1 MKKKI
6 LFNIAFVLVAV
17 FCIIFA
23 ACFIKYAN
31 LQFETVKYYNN
42 LDEEFGISQSTIQ
55 QHQSLGIKFSL
66 YATMSLLIVC
76 FMIFMLVYINKND
89 IKELTVPVVQ
99 NVKESRQKKAEEKK
113 QQQIQ
118 SLEEKLN
125 QLKKDDK

>member
-6 LFNIAFVLVAV
+6 LFNIAFILIAV
-17 FCIIFA
+17 FCIILTVWFIQSA
-23 ACFIKYAN
+23 NSQLEIIKYLKA
-31 LQFETVKYYNN
+31 QEQ
-42 LDEEFGISQSTIQ
+42 DERFQSSIKNSIQ
-55 QHQSLGIKFSL
+55 WVIKFSL

-76 FMIFMLVYINKND
+76 FMVFMLVYINKND

-118 SLEEKLN
+118 ELEEKLN

>member
-6 LFNIAFVLVAV
+6 LFNIAFILIAV
-17 FCIIFA
+17 FCIILTVWFIQSA
-23 ACFIKYAN
+23 NSQLDIIKYLKA
-31 LQFETVKYYNN
+31 QEQ
-42 LDEEFGISQSTIQ
+42 DERFQSSIKNSIQ
-55 QHQSLGIKFSL
+55 WVIKFSL

-118 SLEEKLN
+118 ELEEKLN

>member
-6 LFNIAFVLVAV
+6 LFNIAFILIAV
-17 FCIIFA
+17 FCIILTVWFIQSA
-23 ACFIKYAN
+23 NSQLDIIKYLKA
-31 LQFETVKYYNN
+31 QEQ
-42 LDEEFGISQSTIQ
+42 DERFQSSIKNSIQ
-55 QHQSLGIKFSL
+55 WVIKFSL

-76 FMIFMLVYINKND
+76 FMVFMLVYINKND

-99 NVKESRQKKAEEKK
+99 NVKENRQKKAEEKK

-118 SLEEKLN
+118 ELEEKLN

>member
-6 LFNIAFVLVAV
+6 LFNIAFILVTI
-17 FCIIFA
+17 FCVIFA
-23 ACFIKYAN
+23 YIFINFAVSDAQSITVFKKYEPQTDQT
-31 LQFETVKYYNN
+31 LSMIEKLRHSVFVY
-42 LDEEFGISQSTIQ
+42 
-55 QHQSLGIKFSL
+55 SL
-66 YATMSLLIVC
+66 YATMSLLSVC
-76 FMIFMLVYINKND
+76 FMVFMLVYINKND

>member
-6 LFNIAFVLVAV
+6 LFNIAFILIAV
-17 FCIIFA
+17 FCIILTVWFIQSA
-23 ACFIKYAN
+23 NSQLDIIKYLKA
-31 LQFETVKYYNN
+31 QEQ
-42 LDEEFGISQSTIQ
+42 DERFQSSIKNSIQ
-55 QHQSLGIKFSL
+55 WVIKFSL

-99 NVKESRQKKAEEKK
+99 NVKENRQKKAEEKK

-118 SLEEKLN
+118 ELEEKLN

>member
-6 LFNIAFVLVAV
+6 LFNIAFILIAV
-17 FCIIFA
+17 FCIFFA
-23 ACFIKYAN
+23 SWFIKSAN
-31 LQFETVKYYNN
+31 LQFQYAQVLKNN
-42 LDEEFGISQSTIQ
+42 NEISSMKNALQWV
-55 QHQSLGIKFSL
+55 IKFSL

-99 NVKESRQKKAEEKK
+99 NVKENRQKKAEEKK

-118 SLEEKLN
+118 ELEEKLN

>member
-6 LFNIAFVLVAV
+6 LFNIAFILIAV
-17 FCIIFA
+17 FCIILSVH
-23 ACFIKYAN
+23 FIRGVISTSQTIDWLKEHEHSDEIA
-31 LQFETVKYYNN
+31 YYQKM
-42 LDEEFGISQSTIQ
+42 IA
-55 QHQSLGIKFSL
+55 KFSI
-66 YATMSLLIVC
+66 YATMSLLVVC

-118 SLEEKLN
+118 ALEEKLN